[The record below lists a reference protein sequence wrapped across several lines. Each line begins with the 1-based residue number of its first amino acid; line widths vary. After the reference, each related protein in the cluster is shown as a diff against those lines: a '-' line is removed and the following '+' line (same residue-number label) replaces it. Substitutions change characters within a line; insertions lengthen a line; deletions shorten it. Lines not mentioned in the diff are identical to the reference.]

1 MFPSAFRRV
10 GVDPL
15 AQAVRRA
22 LAQAVRRALAQ
33 AVRRALGLA
42 TLGSLVLGSPALLAQ
57 EAAPAERLET
67 VTVEAE
73 ALSLVTEGV
82 DDYRVP
88 QTSTATRLDLTPRE
102 TPQSVSVVTQA
113 QIEDFNLDTIN
124 DVLESTPGVTVE
136 RLETDR
142 TYFTSRGFEI
152 SNLQIDGLRVP
163 MPYNNVHG
171 DVDTAVYDRV
181 EVVRGATGLMSG
193 SGNPAATVNFIRKR
207 PTDTPQA
214 SVTGTVGSHDHR
226 RLELDVSGPLDD
238 EGRVRG
244 RLVAAGLD
252 TDSYLDRLHRE
263 RGVLYG
269 VLEADLTDSTQL
281 ALGHTWQQNDTD
293 GSMWGSLPLYDSA
306 GDPTDYDRSTS
317 SAPDWSY
324 WNTETQRSFVELTQ
338 RLSDDWSLKGT
349 VNYLDMVS
357 DTKLFYIGTIPNASD
372 GRIPN
377 TKYSPIYGYPLSFYS
392 SKYDRHLEQWAAD
405 LHAKGDIEAFGRT
418 HQLVLGTDWSQS
430 RVQQSSLYGAIPEDL
445 PPLDEWDGSYFEPE
459 YGDPDFV
466 HDVTFKERSFYSV
479 GKLDL
484 ADRWTA
490 VVGARLSWLDTV
502 GEQYTRSQDTTLDNE
517 LTPYSGLIFDVTDQ
531 ASLYASYTEI
541 FNPQT
546 ETDRNGDYL
555 DPVEG
560 ASYEVGLKA
569 DVFDGG
575 ADAALALFRTE
586 QNNVAQFVGN
596 IGGRDVYEGADGIT
610 SEGVEVT
617 LAGELAPGWQA
628 SVGYTYLEIEDAEGE
643 ATNTYIPRHL
653 VRATTSYRPV
663 SLDALKVGARVRW
676 QDDIE
681 NQRTDA
687 FGGAAGKNRQ
697 DAYALVDLMASYDF
711 SDSLTGSLNINN
723 VTDEKYLTSLK
734 WDQGFYGAPRHVMA
748 NLTWTY

>member
-1 MFPSAFRRV
+1 MFPSASRRV

-22 LAQAVRRALAQ
+22 L
-33 AVRRALGLA
+33 GLA
-42 TLGSLVLGSPALLAQ
+42 ALGSLVLGSPTLLAQ
-57 EAAPAERLET
+57 ETASAEELET

-73 ALSLVTEGV
+73 ALSLVTEGA
-82 DDYRVP
+82 DDYRVA

-102 TPQSVSVVTQA
+102 TPQSVSTVTRA
-113 QIEDFNLDTIN
+113 QIEDFNLHTIN
-124 DVLESTPGVTVE
+124 DVLESAPGVTVE
-136 RLETDR
+136 RPETDR
-142 TYFTSRGFEI
+142 TYYTSRGFEI
-152 SNLQIDGLRVP
+152 SNFQVDGLRLP

-171 DVDTAVYDRV
+171 DIDTAVYDRV

-193 SGNPAATVNFIRKR
+193 SGNPAATVNFVRKR
-207 PTDTPQA
+207 PTATPHA
-214 SVTGTVGSHDHR
+214 SVTGSLGSDDHR
-226 RLELDVSGPLDD
+226 RLALDVSGPLDD

-244 RLVAAGLD
+244 RLVAAGQD
-252 TDSYLDRLHRE
+252 SDSYLDRLHRE

-293 GSMWGSLPLYDSA
+293 SNMWGALPLYDSA
-306 GDPTDYDRSTS
+306 GNPTDYDRSTS
-317 SAPDWSY
+317 SAPNWSY
-324 WNTETQRSFVELTQ
+324 WNGETQRSFVELTQ

-349 VNYLDMVS
+349 VTHLDMVS
-357 DTKLFYIGTIPNASD
+357 DTELFFIGTVPDAD
-372 GRIPN
+372 TGRIPN
-377 TKYSPIYGYPLSFYS
+377 SFYL
-392 SKYDRHLEQWAAD
+392 SKYDRHLEQWVAD
-405 LHAKGDIEAFGRT
+405 VHAKGDVEAFGRT
-418 HQLVLGTDWSQS
+418 HQLVLGSDWSQS
-430 RVQQSSLYGAIPEDL
+430 RNQQSSLYAAASEDL
-445 PPLDEWDGSYFEPE
+445 PPLDEWDGDYPEPDF
-459 YGDPDFV
+459 GDPDFV
-466 HDVTFKERSFYSV
+466 NDATIKERSLYGT

-490 VVGARLSWLDTV
+490 VVGARMSWLDTV
-502 GEQYTRSQDTTLDNE
+502 GEQYGSSQDTTLDHE
-517 LTPYSGLIFDVTDQ
+517 LTPYAGLIYDVTDR

-541 FNPQT
+541 FTPQT
-546 ETDRNGDYL
+546 EMDRSGQYL
-555 DPVEG
+555 DPIEG
-560 ASYEVGLKA
+560 ASYEMGLKA

-575 ADAALALFRTE
+575 ADAALAVFRTE
-586 QNNVAQFVGN
+586 QNNVAQVIDN
-596 IGGRDVYEGADGIT
+596 IGGRDVYAGADGIT

-628 SVGYTYLEIEDAEGE
+628 SAGYTYLDIEDADGE

-653 VRATTSYRPV
+653 VQATTSYRPA
-663 SLDALKVGARVRW
+663 SLAALKVGARLRW

-681 NQRTDA
+681 RERDNAD
-687 FGGAAGKNRQ
+687 GKTRQ

-711 SDSLTGSLNINN
+711 SDSLTGSLNVNN

>member
-1 MFPSAFRRV
+1 MSHPASRPF

-15 AQAVRRA
+15 A
-22 LAQAVRRALAQ
+22 L

-42 TLGSLVLGSPALLAQ
+42 TAGAFVLMSPALLAQ
-57 EAAPAERLET
+57 ENASAEELET

-73 ALSLVTEGV
+73 ALSIVTEGS
-82 DDYRVP
+82 DDYRVSR
-88 QTSTATRLDLTPRE
+88 TSTATKLDLTPRE

-113 QIEDFNLDTIN
+113 QIEDFNLHTIN
-124 DVLESTPGVTVE
+124 DVLETTPGVTVE

-207 PTDTPQA
+207 PTEMPQA
-214 SVTGTVGSHDHR
+214 SVTGTLGSDDHR

-281 ALGHTWQQNDTD
+281 ALGHTWQRNDTD
-293 GSMWGSLPLYDSA
+293 GNMWGSLPLYDSA
-306 GDPTDYDRSTS
+306 GVPTDYDVSTT
-317 SAPDWSY
+317 SAPDWSF
-324 WNTETQRSFVELTQ
+324 WDVETQRSFVELTQ
-338 RLSDDWSLKGT
+338 RFSDDWSVKGT

-357 DTKLFYIGTIPNASD
+357 DTQLLYIWGVPDAATGTVDSSQLFISQ
-372 GRIPN
+372 
-377 TKYSPIYGYPLSFYS
+377 
-392 SKYDRHLEQWAAD
+392 YDRHLEQWAAD
-405 LHAKGDIEAFGRT
+405 LHAKGVVQAFGRT
-418 HQLVLGTDWSQS
+418 HQLVLGTDWSES
-430 RVQQSSLYGAIPEDL
+430 RNQQESRYPTTALTEGL
-445 PPLDEWDGSYFEPE
+445 PPLEEWGGRYPEPDSWAAFPTTV
-459 YGDPDFV
+459 GDA
-466 HDVTFKERSFYSV
+466 TIRERSLYSA

-502 GEQYTRSQDTTLDNE
+502 GEQYASAQDTDVDEE
-517 LTPYSGLIFDVTDQ
+517 LTPYAGLIFDVTDQ

-546 ETDRNGDYL
+546 EIDSNGDYL
-555 DPVEG
+555 DPIEG
-560 ASYEVGLKA
+560 ESYEVGLKA

-575 ADAALALFRTE
+575 ADAALALFRIE
-586 QNNVAQFVGN
+586 QNNVAEPTGEM
-596 IGGRDVYEGADGIT
+596 IGTQQVHKGVDGIT

-617 LAGELAPGWQA
+617 LAGELATGWQA

-653 VRATTSYRPV
+653 MRATTSYRPV
-663 SLDALKVGARVRW
+663 AMDRLKVGARLRW

-681 NQRTDA
+681 RKRDFA
-687 FGGAAGKNRQ
+687 DGKTRQ

-711 SDSLTGSLNINN
+711 SESLTGSLNVNN

-734 WDQGFYGAPRHVMA
+734 WDQAFHGAPRHVMA
-748 NLTWTY
+748 NLTWYY

>member
-1 MFPSAFRRV
+1 MFPSASRRV
-10 GVDPL
+10 GVDP
-15 AQAVRRA
+15 
-22 LAQAVRRALAQ
+22 LAQ

-57 EAAPAERLET
+57 EAASAETLET

-73 ALSLVTEGV
+73 ALSLVTEGA

-102 TPQSVSVVTQA
+102 TPQSVSTVTRA
-113 QIEDFNLDTIN
+113 QIEDFNLDTLN

-136 RLETDR
+136 RVETDR
-142 TYFTSRGFEI
+142 TYYSSRGFEI
-152 SNLQIDGLRVP
+152 SNLQVDGLRLP

-171 DVDTAVYDRV
+171 DIDTAVYDRV

-193 SGNPAATVNFIRKR
+193 SGNPAATVNFVRKR
-207 PTDTPQA
+207 PTATPHA
-214 SVTGTVGSHDHR
+214 SVTGSLGSDDHR
-226 RLELDVSGPLDD
+226 RLALDVSGPLND

-244 RLVAAGLD
+244 RLVAAVQD
-252 TDSYLDRLHRE
+252 SDSYLDRLHRE
-263 RGVLYG
+263 RGLLYG

-281 ALGHTWQQNDTD
+281 ALGHTWQRNDTD
-293 GSMWGSLPLYDSA
+293 SNMWGALPLYDSA
-306 GDPTDYDRSTS
+306 GNPTDYDRSTS

-324 WNTETQRSFVELTQ
+324 WNGETQRSFVELTQ

-349 VNYLDMVS
+349 VTHLDMVS
-357 DTKLFYIGTIPNASD
+357 DTELFFIGTVPYAD
-372 GRIPN
+372 TGRIPN
-377 TKYSPIYGYPLSFYS
+377 SFYL
-392 SKYDRHLEQWAAD
+392 SKYDRHLEQWVAD
-405 LHAKGDIEAFGRT
+405 VHAKGDVEAFGRT
-418 HQLVLGTDWSQS
+418 HQLVLGSDWSQS
-430 RVQQSSLYGAIPEDL
+430 RNQQSSLYAAASEDL
-445 PPLDEWDGSYFEPE
+445 PPLDEWDGDYPEPDF
-459 YGDPDFV
+459 GDPDFV
-466 HDVTFKERSFYSV
+466 NDATIKERSLYGT

-490 VVGARLSWLDTV
+490 VVGARMSWLDTV
-502 GEQYTRSQDTTLDNE
+502 GEQYGSSQDTTLDNE
-517 LTPYSGLIFDVTDQ
+517 LTPYAGLIYDLTDR

-546 ETDRNGDYL
+546 EMDRSGQYL
-555 DPVEG
+555 DPIEG
-560 ASYEVGLKA
+560 GSYELGLKA

-575 ADAALALFRTE
+575 ADAALAVFRTE
-586 QNNVAQFVGN
+586 QNNVAQPNGTVN
-596 IGGRDVYEGADGIT
+596 GREAYKAVDGIT

-628 SVGYTYLEIEDAEGE
+628 SAGYTYLEIEDADGE

-653 VRATTSYRPV
+653 VRATTSYRPAA
-663 SLDALKVGARVRW
+663 LDALKVGARLRW

-681 NQRTDA
+681 RDRDSA
-687 FGGAAGKNRQ
+687 DGKTRQ
-697 DAYALVDLMASYDF
+697 EAYALVDLMASYDF
-711 SDSLTGSLNINN
+711 SDRLTGSLNVNN

-748 NLTWTY
+748 ELTWTY

>member
-1 MFPSAFRRV
+1 MLPSFSRSA
-10 GVDPL
+10 GIDPL
-15 AQAVRRA
+15 V
-22 LAQAVRRALAQ
+22 L

-42 TLGSLVLGSPALLAQ
+42 TVGAVALMPAAALAEDD
-57 EAAPAERLET
+57 EAAASLET

-73 ALSLVTEGV
+73 ALSLVTEGT

-88 QTSTATRLDLTPRE
+88 RTSTATKLDLTPRE
-102 TPQSVSVVTQA
+102 TPQSVSVVTRA
-113 QIEDFNLDTIN
+113 QLEDFNLDTIN
-124 DVLESTPGVTVE
+124 DALESAPGVTVE
-136 RLETDR
+136 RVETDR
-142 TYFTSRGFEI
+142 TYYSSRGFEI
-152 SNLQIDGLRVP
+152 SNMQVDGLRLP

-171 DVDTAVYDRV
+171 DMDTAIYDRV

-207 PTDTPQA
+207 PTATPQA
-214 SVTGTVGSHDHR
+214 SASATLGSWDRR
-226 RLELDVSGPLDD
+226 RLSVDVAGPLDD
-238 EGRVRG
+238 AGRVRG

-281 ALGHTWQQNDTD
+281 ALGHTWQRNDTD
-293 GSMWGSLPLYDSA
+293 GNMWGALPLYDDA
-306 GDPTDYDRSTS
+306 GNPTDYDRSTS

-324 WNTETQRSFVELTQ
+324 WNGETQRSFVELSQ

-349 VNYLDMVS
+349 VTHLDMVS
-357 DTKLFYIGTIPNASD
+357 DTELFYIGTVPEAD
-372 GRIPN
+372 TGRIPN
-377 TKYSPIYGYPLSFYS
+377 SFYL
-392 SKYDRHLEQWAAD
+392 SKYDRHLEQWVAD
-405 LHAKGDIEAFGRT
+405 LHAKGDVEAFGRS
-418 HQLVLGTDWSQS
+418 HQLVLGSDWSQS
-430 RVQQSSLYGAIPEDL
+430 RNQQSSLYAAASEDL
-445 PPLDEWDGSYFEPE
+445 PPLDDWDGDYPEPE
-459 YGDPDFV
+459 FGDPDFAN
-466 HDVTFKERSFYSV
+466 DATIKERSLYGA

-490 VVGARLSWLDTV
+490 VMGARMSWLDTV
-502 GEQYTRSQDTTLDNE
+502 GEQYGSSQDTTLDNE
-517 LTPYSGLIFDVTDQ
+517 LTPYAGLIYDVTDR

-546 ETDRNGDYL
+546 EMDRSGQYL

-560 ASYEVGLKA
+560 ASYELGLKA

-575 ADAALALFRTE
+575 ADASLAVFRTE
-586 QNNVAQFVGN
+586 QNNVAQPDGKVN
-596 IGGRDVYEGADGIT
+596 GRDAYKAADGIT
-610 SEGVEVT
+610 SEGAEAT

-628 SVGYTYLEIEDAEGE
+628 SAGYTYLEIEDAEGE

-653 VRATTSYRPV
+653 VRATTSYRPA
-663 SLDALKVGARVRW
+663 SLDALKVGARLRW

-681 NQRTDA
+681 RDRDSA
-687 FGGAAGKNRQ
+687 DGKTRQ

-711 SDSLTGSLNINN
+711 SDSLTGSLNVNN

-734 WDQGFYGAPRHVMA
+734 WDQAYYGASRHVMA